1 MPNLFSPQEP
11 PSPPV
16 DAPELPHNAQA
27 QAKPEPQG
35 INPVSA
41 ALTVLGIVAFA
52 LWKPDF
58 ARQAAVFLVTLGVLV
73 LVHEWGHYQFARW
86 AGMKVNRFGLGFPP
100 WILTVR
106 RNNIDYSLGALP
118 IGGMVDIA
126 GLGSE
131 EEMVATTKGE
141 TVQNATRGRNPN
153 APFGQKQFQDASL
166 GWRFWTLFAGPLMNF
181 VFALVVFVGL
191 YSLTPFPDKVTNLS
205 TIEMVMPGTPAAQAG
220 LLAKDKVVAVGGQP
234 VSTSEQITKII
245 LANADKPIQFSIE
258 REGKVITKT
267 VTPRVEEVT
276 GPDNEIQ
283 KRPRIGVGFARRVDS
298 YKRLSVVEATQAGWA
313 DATNITKQIFGL
325 LGRAATFNLTKD
337 DKSGVGGPVKIAQA
351 VGETSKQGW
360 QSSVLMAAALSVNL
374 GLLNLLP
381 FPALDGGRIL
391 FLGYELIMRRPL
403 DPRKEG
409 LVHAVGMVMLLA
421 FMLFITVRDVVP
433 FFQGVR

>member
-16 DAPELPHNAQA
+16 DAPELPPTSQA

-220 LLAKDKVVAVGGQP
+220 LLPKDKVVAVGGQP
-234 VSTSEQITKII
+234 VSTSEQIT
-245 LANADKPIQFSIE
+245 
-258 REGKVITKT
+258 
-267 VTPRVEEVT
+267 
-276 GPDNEIQ
+276 
-283 KRPRIGVGFARRVDS
+283 
-298 YKRLSVVEATQAGWA
+298 
-313 DATNITKQIFGL
+313 
-325 LGRAATFNLTKD
+325 
-337 DKSGVGGPVKIAQA
+337 
-351 VGETSKQGW
+351 
-360 QSSVLMAAALSVNL
+360 
-374 GLLNLLP
+374 
-381 FPALDGGRIL
+381 
-391 FLGYELIMRRPL
+391 
-403 DPRKEG
+403 
-409 LVHAVGMVMLLA
+409 
-421 FMLFITVRDVVP
+421 
-433 FFQGVR
+433 